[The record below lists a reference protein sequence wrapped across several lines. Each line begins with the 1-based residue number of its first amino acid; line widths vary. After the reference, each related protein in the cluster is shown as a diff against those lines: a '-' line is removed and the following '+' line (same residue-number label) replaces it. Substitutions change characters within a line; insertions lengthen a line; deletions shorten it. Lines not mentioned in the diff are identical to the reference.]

1 MPGRSELN
9 SARLRRDLSLA
20 LRRRLTVYAAV
31 GATALTVV
39 FSLIAATTA
48 PGKAKP
54 ATDPIVQPDPVVTS
68 APTYTA
74 PVTLPTA
81 APITTQPPLARPTH
95 APRPVHH
102 APAPIVS
109 GGS

>member
-1 MPGRSELN
+1 MTGPDELD
-9 SARLRRDLSLA
+9 SARLRRDVSLA
-20 LRRRLTVYAAV
+20 LRRRLTVYAGV

-54 ATDPIVQPDPVVTS
+54 AIDPIAQPDPIATSGPTS
-68 APTYTA
+68 APVALPTTA
-74 PVTLPTA
+74 PFVTA
-81 APITTQPPLARPTH
+81 PPLARPTH
-95 APRPVHH
+95 APRPVHRAA
-102 APAPIVS
+102 APVVS